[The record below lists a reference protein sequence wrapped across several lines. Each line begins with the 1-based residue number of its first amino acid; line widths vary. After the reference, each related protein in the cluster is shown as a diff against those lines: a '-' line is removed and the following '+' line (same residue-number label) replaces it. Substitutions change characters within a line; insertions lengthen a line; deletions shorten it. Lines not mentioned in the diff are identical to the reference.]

1 MNYKKTLSVIAL
13 AAIACIAIAQER
25 LIVTDSNDRY
35 FSVDPVTGA
44 ATQIGTLTGG
54 GFGIA
59 AGLGYDPGS
68 GTMYSADSSV
78 DSLYT
83 MDINTGAMTLI
94 GAFNRPG
101 IDPVM
106 HGLEFNTTNGKLYGL
121 DFRDKGLVEID
132 VNTGQATLI
141 GITAA
146 TSFASLAWDAN
157 AGIMY
162 MGDAG
167 TDSLYTVDLATGA
180 STLIGAT
187 GIVGSLG
194 TGMAWSPTYG
204 LLGIDNSTDA
214 LYRFDTTTGAATL
227 IGALGGGAT
236 NPLGLAVVPEP
247 GTMIALGAG
256 LAALA
261 ARRRRK

>member
-1 MNYKKTLSVIAL
+1 MRYSRTLPVIAL
-13 AAIACIAIAQER
+13 LAVAGMAIAQER

-35 FSVDPVTGA
+35 FDVNPTTGA
-44 ATQIGTLTGG
+44 ATQIGTLSGG

-59 AGLGYDPGS
+59 AGLGYDPS
-68 GTMYSADSSV
+68 TGTMYASDSSV
-78 DSLYT
+78 DALYK
-83 MDINTGAMTLI
+83 MDIATGVMTLV
-94 GAFNRPG
+94 GGFNRPG

-106 HGLEFNTTNGKLYGL
+106 HGLEFNSTNGKLYGL
-121 DFRDKGLVEID
+121 DFRDKALVEID
-132 VNTGQATLI
+132 ASTGQATLI

-194 TGMAWSPTYG
+194 TGMAWSATYG
-204 LLGIDNSTDA
+204 LLGIDNGTDS
-214 LYRFDTTTGAATL
+214 LYRFDTTTGAATA

-236 NPLGLAVVPEP
+236 NPLGFAVVPEP
-247 GTMIALGAG
+247 GTIIALGAG

-261 ARRRRK
+261 ARRRRR